1 MEYKGTYR
9 FGDSIIN
16 SVMELQAVCTLVVTF
31 MDGVVKEYPNIRFQK
46 SPNDVNPIKV
56 NGTTVEIE
64 NEEQTITLLGV
75 REFKMEFPL
84 D

>member
-1 MEYKGTYR
+1 MDYR

-31 MDGVVKEYPNIRFQK
+31 MDGVTKEYPNIRFQE
-46 SPNDVNPIKV
+46 SLSEPNPIKV

-64 NEEQTITLLGV
+64 NDEQTITLLGV
-75 REFKMEFPL
+75 REFKLEFPL
-84 D
+84 N